1 MQKNYNYKRRKLFL
15 PEYGRHIHE
24 MVDSL
29 MQIEDR
35 RERNRQARAV
45 IAVMGN
51 LNPLLRD
58 TADFTHKLWDHL
70 FIMSDFQL
78 DVDSPYPQPSRQE
91 LTTVPR
97 RMPYSSGHIE
107 YKHYGK
113 YVERMIRRLADEK
126 NPQVVSRTVDNLARY
141 MRTKSY
147 EYNQEH
153 PNNEVIIKDI
163 KKMSGNAI
171 QIDEVA
177 LNNIRSDYKQPFMAH
192 PQKGQKGQK
201 GAQQRQQKNRNQ
213 HQSRNF
219 NGTIPRNRV
228 PFFDKPFSRNM
239 RSRFFISIV
248 FLAGALLAVSCHSS
262 TVKISGR
269 IVGSDCRMIY
279 LEQVTPLAQ
288 TLIDSAQLDETGNYK
303 LELCDVDRTPALY
316 NLVCN
321 GDKIPLFL
329 QGGDRL
335 TVSSVGRVVHNYTV
349 EGSEESELLRR
360 FYQPF
365 VAGMQRLDAL
375 SSSPE
380 TYRMTDEEIRRIE
393 SEYWAEYRRIKRE
406 QIKFIVEHKSSL
418 AGVYAL
424 YQRLPGETYL
434 FNLDGDVIYY
444 RMVAEA
450 IEERYPESS
459 YLPLL
464 ASEIAR
470 MDARQN
476 LMSNIAETNFPDV
489 ELPDMFGRKVRLS
502 SLQGKVVLV
511 DFWSAE
517 LGNSNAIN
525 AELKEVYAEYA
536 DRGFEIYQIGVDVS
550 KDIWINAVQ
559 EQQLPWISVCDFRG
573 RNSPALGLYN
583 VQKLPANFLIDRE
596 GIVVARDLYG
606 TGLQR
611 ALEAQFE

>member
-1 MQKNYNYKRRKLFL
+1 MIFLRTFVTKLIYYSQESNFVDKVDFKGEFTIALKFISAKSFQNVIGTVRNNNATELPQKLCKKIIIIKDGSFFC
-15 PEYGRHIHE
+15 HIHE

-219 NGTIPRNRV
+219 NGKNG
-228 PFFDKPFSRNM
+228 
-239 RSRFFISIV
+239 
-248 FLAGALLAVSCHSS
+248 GA
-262 TVKISGR
+262 R
-269 IVGSDCRMIY
+269 
-279 LEQVTPLAQ
+279 
-288 TLIDSAQLDETGNYK
+288 
-303 LELCDVDRTPALY
+303 
-316 NLVCN
+316 
-321 GDKIPLFL
+321 
-329 QGGDRL
+329 
-335 TVSSVGRVVHNYTV
+335 HNT
-349 EGSEESELLRR
+349 
-360 FYQPF
+360 
-365 VAGMQRLDAL
+365 
-375 SSSPE
+375 
-380 TYRMTDEEIRRIE
+380 
-393 SEYWAEYRRIKRE
+393 
-406 QIKFIVEHKSSL
+406 
-418 AGVYAL
+418 
-424 YQRLPGETYL
+424 
-434 FNLDGDVIYY
+434 
-444 RMVAEA
+444 
-450 IEERYPESS
+450 
-459 YLPLL
+459 
-464 ASEIAR
+464 
-470 MDARQN
+470 
-476 LMSNIAETNFPDV
+476 
-489 ELPDMFGRKVRLS
+489 
-502 SLQGKVVLV
+502 
-511 DFWSAE
+511 
-517 LGNSNAIN
+517 
-525 AELKEVYAEYA
+525 
-536 DRGFEIYQIGVDVS
+536 S
-550 KDIWINAVQ
+550 K
-559 EQQLPWISVCDFRG
+559 
-573 RNSPALGLYN
+573 
-583 VQKLPANFLIDRE
+583 
-596 GIVVARDLYG
+596 
-606 TGLQR
+606 
-611 ALEAQFE
+611 